1 MENNIFPKFAL
12 SADFKNAIPTPWE
25 KIKKIM
31 LSDKV
36 KNTCEQIVNLDT
48 NASDYKEKKEA
59 LKRTLPKLMA
69 HASQFYQDTRLTE
82 NAIWNGLV
90 CLDYDHLSEQEIE
103 ALRTTEPPCPGI
115 ILAGRSASKKGVFF
129 IVEVPDNNYNAMQS
143 MLQEVHDA
151 YAHALKVNHNLDISN
166 KLDQKVLDLAR
177 CRYLPAYDYIWW
189 DNVTDF

>member
-25 KIKKIM
+25 NIKKIM
-31 LSDKV
+31 QSDKV
-36 KNTCEQIVNLDT
+36 KNTCKQILNLDT

-90 CLDYDHLSEQEIE
+90 CLDYDHLNE
-103 ALRTTEPPCPGI
+103 
-115 ILAGRSASKKGVFF
+115 
-129 IVEVPDNNYNAMQS
+129 
-143 MLQEVHDA
+143 
-151 YAHALKVNHNLDISN
+151 
-166 KLDQKVLDLAR
+166 
-177 CRYLPAYDYIWW
+177 
-189 DNVTDF
+189 